1 MPLTSVGFTPKP
13 INEIVDD
20 INLIF
25 IDVFGTDFDTEPSS
39 PNGLFVQQLANK
51 AFENEEFYALIYGD
65 LYNPDVTGS
74 IWLDA
79 IAALNGIYRKPAT
92 RSSVQC
98 VVVGSVGTFIP
109 SGFEIQSTNGDL
121 FYNPDP
127 ITIDST
133 GSETA
138 TFLSIEFGTIPV
150 NANTVNIIVDRVSG
164 WNSVNNPAQGSIG
177 TLRET
182 DYQFRQSRANQLGLQ
197 GSGSIASLQ
206 GALWQVANVT
216 DAKSLENDSG
226 ANITLEGVS
235 MTPYSIYCAVV
246 GGTDN
251 DIGKTILDKKPMG
264 TPMLGNITGV
274 YFNPDAQA
282 NYTYRFQRPD
292 PTDVKLVITAK
303 ADNSYPTNIEQ
314 LVKASMVANFNGL
327 SGIQDLDR
335 VKIGETINTS
345 RFVPSLLLLGVWN
358 LVGNPTIGLAS
369 APPID
374 FSFEIKL
381 PATEI
386 AVLTEANVEFIIQ
399 A

>member
-1 MPLTSVGFTPKP
+1 MPLTPVGFTPKT
-13 INEIVDD
+13 IDEIVND

-25 IDVFGTDFDTEPSS
+25 ISVFGEDFDTEPSS

-65 LYNPDVTGS
+65 LYNPDVTSS
-74 IWLDA
+74 IWLDT

-98 VVVGSVGTFIP
+98 VVVGSVGTLIP
-109 SGFEIQSTNGDL
+109 SGFGIQSTNGDL
-121 FYNPDP
+121 FYNPDS
-127 ITIDST
+127 ITIGSS
-133 GSETA
+133 GSEIA
-138 TFLSIEFGTIPV
+138 TFLSTQFGTIPV

-164 WNSVNNPAQGSIG
+164 WNSVNNSAQGIIG

-182 DYQFRQSRANQLGLQ
+182 DYQFRQSRTNQLGLQ

-216 DAKSLENDSG
+216 DAIALENDSG
-226 ANITLEGVS
+226 ASITINGVLMS
-235 MTPYSIYCAVV
+235 QYSIYCAVV

-264 TPMLGNITGV
+264 TPMLGNTTGV
-274 YFNPDAQA
+274 YYNPDAKA
-282 NYTYRFQRPD
+282 NYAYRFQRPN

-303 ADNSYPTNIEQ
+303 EDNSYPTNIEQ
-314 LVKASMVANFNGL
+314 LVKSSMVANFNGL
-327 SGIQDLDR
+327 SGIQGLDR
-335 VKIGETINTS
+335 IKIGETINTS

-358 LVGNPTIGLAS
+358 LVGNPTIGLSS
-369 APPID
+369 APPVD
-374 FSFEIKL
+374 FSFEIQL
-381 PATEI
+381 PASDI